1 MSSCGESAE
10 AISSCVMLLGIPRS
24 FSQMCLLLM
33 IAGLLCICMIGRT
46 AIKKEMRDVDAS
58 ARCGSPPRC
67 WEKVTMNMDDLLFSI
82 GLSSV
87 PQSEIDGGSDLGG
100 KKIAPI
106 SRLPE
111 GFGFNNSHNKRERIT
126 NVRCSQVMCRQ

>member
-1 MSSCGESAE
+1 
-10 AISSCVMLLGIPRS
+10 
-24 FSQMCLLLM
+24 
-33 IAGLLCICMIGRT
+33 MIGRT

-100 KKIAPI
+100 KKKSPDIKTTRGI
-106 SRLPE
+106 
-111 GFGFNNSHNKRERIT
+111 RI
-126 NVRCSQVMCRQ
+126 QQQPQ